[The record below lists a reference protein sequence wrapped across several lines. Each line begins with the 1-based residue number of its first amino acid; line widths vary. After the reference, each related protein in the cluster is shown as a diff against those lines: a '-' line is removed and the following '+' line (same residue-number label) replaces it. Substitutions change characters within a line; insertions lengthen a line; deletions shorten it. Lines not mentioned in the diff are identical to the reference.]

1 MISLMNGYNE
11 KGQKHGYW
19 EHYWINEKLH
29 SKGHY
34 INGKLNGYWEYPNF
48 SGNLIE
54 KEFYL

>member
-1 MISLMNGYNE
+1 MNGYNE